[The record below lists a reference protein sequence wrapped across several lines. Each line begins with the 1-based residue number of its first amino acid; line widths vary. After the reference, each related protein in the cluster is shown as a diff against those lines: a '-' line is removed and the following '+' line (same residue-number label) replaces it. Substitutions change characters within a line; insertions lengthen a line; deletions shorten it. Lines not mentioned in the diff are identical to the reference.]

1 MAGLFLKIVSYSCA
15 DKYKK
20 DEDDDNDNNG
30 KIHINQVAKI
40 VDKNG
45 HNKDILLLDY
55 KIQQYF
61 YIN

>member
-1 MAGLFLKIVSYSCA
+1 MAGLFLKIVSYTCA
-15 DKYKK
+15 DKYKKK

-45 HNKDILLLDY
+45 HNKGYLIAGL
-55 KIQQYF
+55 
-61 YIN
+61 